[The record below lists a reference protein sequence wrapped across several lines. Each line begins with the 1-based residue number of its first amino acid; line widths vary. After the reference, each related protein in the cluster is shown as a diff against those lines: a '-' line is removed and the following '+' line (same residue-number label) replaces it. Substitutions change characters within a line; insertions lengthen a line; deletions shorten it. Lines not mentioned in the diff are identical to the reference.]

1 MGAGSAGSVLA
12 SRLTESKPKATVL
25 LIEAGKPE
33 MLFTDVPM
41 LASNLQMSDY
51 SWPYSTERQPGVCLG
66 K

>member
-1 MGAGSAGSVLA
+1 MGAGSSGSVLA
-12 SRLTESKPKATVL
+12 SRLTEDKPKATVL

-41 LASNLQMSDY
+41 LAPYLQLSEY
-51 SWPYSTERQPGVCLG
+51 TWPYSTEPQPGVCLG

>member
-12 SRLTESKPKATVL
+12 SRLTEGKPKATVL

-33 MLFTDVPM
+33 MLFTDVPI
-41 LASNLQMSDY
+41 LAPYFQLSEY
-51 SWPYSTERQPGVCLG
+51 SWPYSTEPQPGVCLG